1 MYNEL
6 FRTKVASKNVE
17 DVKKAFK
24 EATGEEDWM
33 GFAEE
38 DDEKAYLDKLV
49 KDGFIEFQND
59 EMVVFVDGE

>member
-33 GFAEE
+33 EFAEE

>member
-17 DVKKAFK
+17 DVQKAFK